1 LGPTQQEAET
11 KEGIVYETSRMQGF
25 GVAVLR
31 VVVGI
36 VFFVHGAQKF
46 FVIGVPGVAAFLGH
60 LGIPFPTLSAIV
72 VSGVEFLGGLALL
85 LGLFTRWAAG
95 LLAIDMAVALLT
107 VHLRGGFF
115 VPKGFE
121 FVLTLLGAS
130 LALVCLGSGA
140 LSLGAILA
148 RSRRGP

>member
-1 LGPTQQEAET
+1 
-11 KEGIVYETSRMQGF
+11 VHETSLKGQTW
-25 GVAVLR
+25 GVAILR
-31 VVVGI
+31 VVVGV
-36 VFFVHGAQKF
+36 VFLVHGAQKLF
-46 FVIGVPGVAAFLGH
+46 LIGLPGVASFLGS
-60 LGIPFPTLSAIV
+60 LGIPVPMLSALV

-121 FVLTLLGAS
+121 FVLTLLGAT

-140 LSLGAILA
+140 LSLEAILA
-148 RSRRGP
+148 RSRRQP